1 MPAALLEDFDLD
13 IRELLDEEADETAA
27 KGETS
32 TVILTVQPSTCN
44 C

>member
-1 MPAALLEDFDLD
+1 MPAALLEDLDLD

-27 KGETS
+27 KGETTS
-32 TVILTVQPSTCN
+32 VILTAQPSTCH